1 MNRLHGIL
9 IVLVLMISACDGD
22 KAEKEASSKTTA
34 ATTPVAS
41 ENAWH
46 KLQQQRQ
53 QQLDQYLVQQQVAYR
68 WFADFPLGINDG
80 VPFIILKLL
89 PKIAPELWGSNEN
102 FLDVIGLHLDERI
115 PDYPIARGIGW
126 SGLARDEPN
135 GAVDYASFTCGAC
148 HIGRVRTDEGMTYI
162 DGGVNAHF
170 NLPQYRVRAS
180 ETIAKI
186 VGDANDQEEKIKRMT
201 KAVIAA
207 LDQVH
212 TNDKNYFYRNYQLG
226 DKIFDAEYE
235 ANQVALFKQNASA
248 IIAKFMGRTEL
259 EFQAFA
265 ALLEK
270 NYNGFETEMLNGF
283 GGMADATGISTSFG
297 YVVKRDVKKDPAANP
312 ETDLPPTQ
320 GMTDFMAVWE
330 QGKRKVS
337 WSDDHKQLIN
347 GGGQWNGNIPIPM
360 FRNLAAELTMGF
372 GPETDVRVAAFAQEL
387 LENLPAPAYPFAVD
401 MNQAEKGKGL
411 YQQHCADCHRSYN
424 GTVYETLG
432 TDKGRAQVASEAITA
447 SGREGFTAI
456 CSPDTAIDMPQG
468 TVTPCA
474 EFEGVSLVG
483 KVEFAMMDPALHDGY
498 NALPLGGIWA
508 QAPYLHNGSVPTMY
522 HLLVPNERPTVFMKS
537 RLDYDQELLGF
548 SWRINSEAAQT
559 EEEGYRYDT
568 RAVKAF
574 SNAGHDKDIT
584 IKGVTYKLDWS
595 NDKEG
600 AMAIIEFMKTL

>member
-1 MNRLHGIL
+1 MNKLHGIL
-9 IVLVLMISACDGD
+9 LVLVLMISACDGR
-22 KAEKEASSKTTA
+22 KAEDASSSKVTTTA
-34 ATTPVAS
+34 KSVAS
-41 ENAWH
+41 EDVWH

-53 QQLDQYLVQQQVAYR
+53 QQLEQYLAQQQVAYR

-102 FLDVIGLHLDERI
+102 FLDVIGLHLDKRI

-148 HIGRVRTDEGMTYI
+148 HIGRVRTDEGMAYI

-170 NLPQYRVRAS
+170 NLPQYRVRAR
-180 ETIAKI
+180 ETITKI
-186 VGDANDQEEKIKRMT
+186 IGDADGQEEKIKRMIET
-201 KAVIAA
+201 VIAA

-212 TNDKNYFYRNYQLG
+212 ADNKNYFYQNYQLG
-226 DKIFDAEYE
+226 DKVFDTEYE
-235 ANQVALFKQNASA
+235 ANQVALFKQDAPS

-265 ALLEK
+265 ALLDK

-297 YVVKRDVKKDPAANP
+297 YAFRRDVKKDPTVNP
-312 ETDLPPTQ
+312 QTDLPPTQ
-320 GMTDFMAVWE
+320 GMTDFMVVWE

-337 WSDDHKQLIN
+337 WSDDHQQLVN

-360 FRNLAAELTMGF
+360 FRNLAAELTMGL
-372 GPETDVRVAAFAQEL
+372 GAETDVRVAAFAQEL
-387 LENLPAPAYPFAVD
+387 LEDLPAPVYPFAVD
-401 MNQAEKGKGL
+401 MNQAEKGKDL
-411 YQQHCADCHRSYN
+411 YQQHCADCHRPHN
-424 GTVYETLG
+424 GAVYETMG
-432 TDKGRAQVASEAITA
+432 TDKGRARVASEGITA
-447 SGREGFTAI
+447 GGRAGFTSI
-456 CSPDTAIDMPQG
+456 CSPDTTIDMPQG
-468 TVTPCA
+468 TVKPCA

-483 KVEFAMMDPALHDGY
+483 KAEFAMMDPALHDGY
-498 NALPLGGIWA
+498 NALPLGGVWA

-522 HLLVPNERPTVFMKS
+522 HLLVPTERPSVFMKS

-548 SWRINSEAAQT
+548 SWMINSEVEQAK
-559 EEEGYRYDT
+559 EEGYRYDT
-568 RAVKAF
+568 NAINAF

-584 IKGVTYKLDWS
+584 IGEVTYKLDWS